1 MTDTADTT
9 EPRPSGEPDV
19 TDHRKVI
26 ADLEEQL
33 RSTPRAAR
41 PYEHATL
48 AFRLGLA
55 LAEAP
60 AADPAPGLRKAL
72 ALYEMAGAIFD
83 PRHDPVEHGRVL
95 NMAGAAHRGLGD
107 RARAAALFEKA
118 IPLLEEGARDDE
130 IAAVWNNLGLVRGE
144 LGQIEAAI
152 EACDRAVS
160 LFDSTTPEGRRGKV
174 AALHSRGNARAAA
187 GADERSQSAALVD
200 FAEAAAE
207 VDVSEA
213 PYHYALVQHSIGV
226 TCTTVAAL
234 RPSEAPNLLR
244 RAATAFAESLS
255 VFSRTA
261 FPYQHALAKHNLGRA
276 LSGLGGDDDL
286 RYALACFEDA
296 VAVLDPTSQRPAW
309 QHALA
314 SMQAAEA
321 QLETR
326 FDGWSRTRHFVA
338 LVLAAEDQER
348 RLLLRDRLTRY
359 LDLSGPQR
367 VAAFSDLALVIAQQP
382 PGSGRTVLA
391 SMLSVL
397 IELPPEGLE
406 VALRAV
412 VETNRRFDEDAQAD
426 ADRVLDQA
434 VSDAV
439 VGPQRVWV
447 RDFLYSIDWER
458 P

>member
-1 MTDTADTT
+1 MTETAGATDA
-9 EPRPSGEPDV
+9 
-19 TDHRKVI
+19 TDHRLVI
-26 ADLEEQL
+26 SDLEEQL
-33 RSTPRAAR
+33 RATPRGQR

-55 LAEAP
+55 HAEAP

-72 ALYEMAGAIFD
+72 ALYELAGAIFD

-107 RARAAALFEKA
+107 RGRAAALFEKA
-118 IPLLEEGARDDE
+118 IPLLEQGARDDE

-144 LGQIEAAI
+144 LGQITSAI
-152 EACDRAVS
+152 EASDRAVA
-160 LFDSTTPEGRRGKV
+160 LFDSATPEGRRGKV
-174 AALHSRGNARAAA
+174 AALHTRGSAKAADGSNEA
-187 GADERSQSAALVD
+187 AQSAALAD

-213 PYHYALVQHSIGV
+213 PYHYALVQHSVGV
-226 TCTTVAAL
+226 TCTAVASL
-234 RPSEAPNLLR
+234 RPADAPNLLR

-276 LSGLGGDDDL
+276 LIGIGGDDDL

-296 VAVLDPTSQRPAW
+296 VGVLDPTTQRPAW

-314 SMQAAEA
+314 SLQAAEA
-321 QLETR
+321 ELETR
-326 FDGWSRTRHFVA
+326 FPGWSRTRHFIA
-338 LVLAAEDQER
+338 LVVAAEDQER
-348 RLLLRDRLTRY
+348 RLLLRDRLMRY

-367 VAAFSDLALVIAQQP
+367 MAAFSDLALTLTQEP
-382 PGSGRTVLA
+382 PERARTVLA

-397 IELPPEGLE
+397 VELPPEGLE

-412 VETNRRFDEDAQAD
+412 VEVNRRLGPDAQAD
-426 ADRVLDQA
+426 ADGVLDQA